1 MLYRAEAGGD
11 GCTGRIGI
19 AGSKDGINFTRHP
32 EPVLY
37 PEHNYEKGGC
47 EDPRV
52 VKIGDTFYM
61 MYTGYGGKF
70 PKDYR
75 ICLATSKKLIDWER
89 QGAVLDEPILERD
102 IKVWEFK

>member
-1 MLYRAEAGGD
+1 
-11 GCTGRIGI
+11 
-19 AGSKDGINFTRHP
+19 
-32 EPVLY
+32 
-37 PEHNYEKGGC
+37 
-47 EDPRV
+47 
-52 VKIGDTFYM
+52 

-89 QGAVLDEPILERD
+89 QEAVLDEPILERD